1 MGSFK
6 GVVGK
11 GIDFLSSNPKMK
23 FPRGGRGMGSFT
35 TMLWKR
41 GSLHKKM
48 VMFISSLAKDYLFV
62 FLHEVFPKMN
72 T

>member
-1 MGSFK
+1 
-6 GVVGK
+6 
-11 GIDFLSSNPKMK
+11 
-23 FPRGGRGMGSFT
+23 MGSFT